1 MLDHGYKK
9 LKTAYNAY
17 EKGLFRAILEDAGF
31 AYKIRSRGAGDYLRV
46 IAGQSLYADDFYV
59 REEDWELANQML
71 EGFVLTGD
79 EEEAIVLPEDEEEA
93 NRLDWSEDEDP

>member
-17 EKGLFRAILEDAGF
+17 EKGLFRALLEDANIAF
-31 AYKIRSRGAGDYLRV
+31 KVRSRGAGDYLRV
-46 IAGQSLYADDFYV
+46 LAGQSLYADDFFV
-59 REEDWELANQML
+59 PEDDWNKAKELL

-79 EEEAIVLPEDEEEA
+79 DEDATVLPEDEEEA
-93 NRLDWSEDEDP
+93 NQLDESES